1 MQLTTIANLLS
12 ACHLARKITDLL
24 PPLPPQMT
32 PRHIFILEVIHNL
45 SITQKTVK
53 ISDISEHMQVTRP
66 SVTKMINEL
75 VQMDCLMKTTAA
87 HDKRITWIKLTP
99 LGEKYYDFYVSKFH
113 NWLNSRLTDCSE
125 ADAQSAISML
135 HKLYNVLNDEKRKKT
150 LTAEAEVL
158 IKGAESYDC

>member
-75 VQMDCLMKTTAA
+75 VQMHCLMTN
-87 HDKRITWIKLTP
+87 
-99 LGEKYYDFYVSKFH
+99 VSP
-113 NWLNSRLTDCSE
+113 
-125 ADAQSAISML
+125 
-135 HKLYNVLNDEKRKKT
+135 
-150 LTAEAEVL
+150 
-158 IKGAESYDC
+158 G